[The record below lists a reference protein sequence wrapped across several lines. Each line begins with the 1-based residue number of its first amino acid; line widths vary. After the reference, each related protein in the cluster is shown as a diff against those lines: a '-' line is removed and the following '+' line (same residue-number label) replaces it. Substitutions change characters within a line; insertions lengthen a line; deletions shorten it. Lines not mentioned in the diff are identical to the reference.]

1 MITGMLDQPIEVL
14 RNVFGFETFRGRQA
28 EIIGHVLAGRDALV
42 LMPTGGG
49 KSLCYQIPSIC
60 RTGVGVVVSPLIALM
75 RDQVEALRQVG
86 VRAAALNSTLSHEE
100 ASHVERQMRD
110 GALDLVYIAP
120 ERLLTDACL
129 NLLESCEVALFAIDE
144 AHCVSQWG
152 HDFRPEYL
160 RLAVLRERFPSVPGL
175 ALTATADGPT
185 RRDIVERLGLS
196 PDSAGGRVFV
206 SGFDRPN
213 IQYRVVPKRNP
224 RDQLLEFLTPE
235 HEGESG
241 IVYCISRRKTEETAQ
256 WLSERGFQA
265 LPYHAGLDT
274 ALRTRNQDRFLKE
287 EGIVMAATIAFGMGI
302 DKPDVRFVAHLDLPK
317 SVEAYYQETGRA
329 GRDGLPSDAWMAY
342 GLEDVVKQRRWIE
355 DSDAAERQKQ
365 VERQK
370 LSALLGYCETTR
382 CRRQV
387 LIEYFG
393 EAHPAAC
400 GNCDT
405 CLEPVDSF
413 DGSREAQM
421 ALSCVYRTGQMFGA
435 GHVIDVLLGGETERI
450 HKFRHDRLSTYGIGK
465 ERSRAEWHS
474 VFRQLAAMGLLVV
487 DIQGHGGL
495 RLGEDCREVLR
506 GERRIDFR
514 RDPVRKRRAKAERSG
529 AGKSRERVEL
539 DGPEEEAL
547 FEALRARRME
557 LANEQGIPAY
567 VIFHDSTL
575 IEMANKKPGSLE
587 DLWGISGVGKAKL
600 ERYGE
605 DFLAAIAD
613 FPAGGG
619 ESGRRRGMTRTAK
632 RRENHGRASTH
643 PRNA

>member
-1 MITGMLDQPIEVL
+1 MITGMPDPPKEVL

-28 EIIGHVLAGRDALV
+28 EIISHVLAGRDALV

-60 RTGVGVVVSPLIALM
+60 RPGVGVVVSPLIALM
-75 RDQVEALRQVG
+75 RDQVETLRQVG

-100 ASHVERQMRD
+100 TSRVTRQMRE
-110 GALDLVYIAP
+110 GTLDLVYIAP
-120 ERLLTDACL
+120 ERLLTDTCL
-129 NLLESCEVALFAIDE
+129 NLIESCKVALFAIDE

-160 RLAVLRERFPSVPGL
+160 RLAVLRERFPSVPRI

-185 RRDIVERLGLS
+185 RRDIVEGLALS

-241 IVYCISRRKTEETAQ
+241 IVYCISRRKAEETAQ

-274 ALRTRNQDRFLKE
+274 ALRARNQDHFLKE

-370 LSALLGYCETTR
+370 LNALLGYCETTR

-405 CLEPVDSF
+405 CLAPVDSF

-421 ALSCVYRTGQMFGA
+421 ALSCVYRTGQMFGV
-435 GHVIDVLLGGETERI
+435 GHIIDVLLGGETERI

-465 ERSRAEWHS
+465 ERPRAEWHS
-474 VFRQLAAMGLLVV
+474 VFRQLVAMGLLVV

-495 RLGEDCREVLR
+495 RLGENSREVLR

-514 RDPVRKRRAKAERSG
+514 RDPVGKRRAKAERSS

-539 DGPEEEAL
+539 DGPAEETL

-575 IEMANKKPGSLE
+575 IEMANGKPGSLE
-587 DLWGISGVGKAKL
+587 DLQGISGIGKAKL
-600 ERYGE
+600 KRYGE
-605 DFLAAIAD
+605 DFLAVIAD
-613 FPAGGG
+613 FSAGEGEGGG
-619 ESGRRRGMTRTAK
+619 SEG
-632 RRENHGRASTH
+632 
-643 PRNA
+643 